1 MSGKNKTGGG
11 PGTNQFGIKGHAKIQ
26 ASIPNVDLMDPYLR
40 SMMEDPDFLNFSYND
55 EEIEDEYDEDLR
67 AIERAIEIE
76 IDDEDEDLRAIERGI
91 KTEIEDEYDN
101 EEEEGIEDYGDGDEP
116 YIIAETLTE
125 PVITGKEEL
134 LIHTID
140 DHIRQVVQGLFPEAT
155 AMEVVDIGRDAD
167 GHEHNWV
174 IIEITGADG
183 VPIPASDLGILSADY
198 MSGMWRQRV
207 HASAFHSGET
217 RLEFKD
223 YDESELLNNE
233 QFIDACEEKLQ
244 AYSDKAKDM
253 VHEVY
258 PQAAKIEMVPWQ
270 RDIYSARDWD
280 YAFEVQRV
288 LDADGNALYTINDNQ
303 GTDAHTD
310 DVMMDVGYLW
320 ADRAHSLFMLGQ
332 DPGSSHNEDN
342 PLVVNF

>member
-1 MSGKNKTGGG
+1 MSSKNKTGGG
-11 PGTNQFGIKGHAKIQ
+11 PGTNQFGIKGHAKIR
-26 ASIPNVDLMDPYLR
+26 ASAPNIDLDLIDPYLR
-40 SMMEDPDFLNFSYND
+40 SMMEDPDFLDFSYND
-55 EEIEDEYDEDLR
+55 DEIGDEYDEDLR
-67 AIERAIEIE
+67 AIEVE
-76 IDDEDEDLRAIERGI
+76 IDDEYDGEDEEEIEI
-91 KTEIEDEYDN
+91 NDSEEEEEIEDYS
-101 EEEEGIEDYGDGDEP
+101 DGGEP

-125 PVITGKEEL
+125 PVVTGKEEQ

-155 AMEVVDIGRDAD
+155 AIEVADIGRDAD

-183 VPIPASDLGILSADY
+183 VPIPASDLGMLSADY

-288 LDADGNALYTINDNQ
+288 LDADGNALYTIDDNQ